1 MERMFQNWSGSIVIN
16 NKEYDSVEEAE
27 SVFKT
32 FSDNIHIIL
41 KSNNKSVSNRTTM
54 QNTDSQTEYQI
65 TVKQYMTR
73 KATVEFDFM
82 AKWNNDNPMPLRTM
96 TGTIEKETAGMVYM
110 NLHGQALETITC
122 MRCGKEL
129 THPISRHYG
138 IGPECMKKVGM
149 FCDITS
155 VDEIKEKL
163 IDVKWSGWVI
173 RSSIIERKE
182 V

>member
-16 NKEYDSVEEAE
+16 DVEYDSVQDAE

-32 FSDNIHIIL
+32 LSDDIHIIL
-41 KSNNKSVSNRTTM
+41 KSANKSVSNRTTV
-54 QNTDSQTEYQI
+54 QNTDSLTEYQI

-73 KATVEFDFM
+73 KATPEFDFM

-96 TGTIEKETAGMVYM
+96 TGTVEKETAGMVYM
-110 NLHGQALETITC
+110 KLHGQALETITC

-129 THPISRHYG
+129 THPVSRHYG

-149 FCDITS
+149 FCDITN

-163 IDVKWSGWVI
+163 IDVKWSGWI
-173 RSSIIERKE
+173 IKSSVLKKE
-182 V
+182 LI

>member
-41 KSNNKSVSNRTTM
+41 KSNNKSVSNRTTV

-82 AKWNNDNPMPLRTM
+82 AKWNNDNPMPLRIM
-96 TGTIEKETAGMVYM
+96 QGVVEKETPGMVYM
-110 NLHGQALETITC
+110 KLHGQGLETITC

-149 FCDITS
+149 FCDITD

-163 IDVKWSGWVI
+163 VDIKWEGW
-173 RSSIIERKE
+173 IIKSAITERKE